1 MSALKLETRLNG
13 KRMQSTSTADLVF
26 SVPRVI
32 EYFSKF
38 YELRPGD
45 LITTGSPSG
54 VGYGRTPLNFY
65 EGRRRHRGGGRAIGV
80 PAIFNRSLR
89 NSSYIVVKKIQRG
102 SRNR

>member
-13 KRMQSTSTADLVF
+13 KVMQSTSTADLVF

-45 LITTGSPSG
+45 LITTVAYFSG
-54 VGYGRTPLNFY
+54 VGYGRTPKIFMK
-65 EGRRRHRGGGRAIGV
+65 GRRRSSRWSRRANWARCG
-80 PAIFNRSLR
+80 
-89 NSSYIVVKKIQRG
+89 IQ
-102 SRNR
+102 S